1 MTTLAK
7 NEPRKIGASG
17 VDTYGDLPVV
27 QADIIYEGA
36 AVGDNGSGYA
46 RPLVAADPFW
56 GFATRK
62 VDNSD
67 GSNGDEDVHV
77 QERGCIT
84 IPVTGVTGVG
94 DVGDDVYATDDNTFT
109 KTSSGASSIGT
120 IVRHVSSTTCVV
132 YFESVNVRSI

>member
-1 MTTLAK
+1 MTTLAA
-7 NEPRKIGASG
+7 NEPRKIGASQ

-62 VDNSD
+62 IDNSD

-77 QERGCIT
+77 QERGYIT
-84 IPVTGVTGVG
+84 LSVTGVTGVG
-94 DVGDDVYATDDNTFT
+94 DVGSDVYATDDNTFT
-109 KTSSGASSIGT
+109 LTASGASAIGT
-120 IVRHVSSTTCVV
+120 VVRYVTGTTVVV